1 MNSNEQTNNTTDAE
15 DDDGMPEAAATPE
28 ETIVQLEQE
37 IAELKDSRLRALAD
51 LQNTARRGV
60 ENESRARIQGIMGT
74 AKGVIPVLDQFE
86 LALQQKDL
94 TAKQAF
100 EGLRL
105 LQREL
110 WKSLERVGVEKIEP
124 KIGDAFEP
132 QMHEAVLQQ
141 SVDGVDA
148 GAISMRLQDG
158 YRIGETVL
166 RPAKVAIQPGS

>member
-1 MNSNEQTNNTTDAE
+1 MNSNDQTNNTADA
-15 DDDGMPEAAATPE
+15 DDEMPEAAGTPE

-37 IAELKDSRLRALAD
+37 IVELKESRLRALAD

-60 ENESRARIQGIMGT
+60 ENETRARIQGIMG
-74 AKGVIPVLDQFE
+74 AARGVIPVLDQFE

-94 TAKQAF
+94 TAKQAA

-105 LQREL
+105 LQSEL
-110 WKSLERVGVEKIEP
+110 WKSLERVGVAKIEP
-124 KIGDAFEP
+124 SIGDAFEP
-132 QMHEAVLQQ
+132 DKHEAVLQQ
-141 SVDGVDA
+141 PAEGVEA

-166 RPAKVAIQPGS
+166 RPAKVAIQPNS